1 MGAKKF
7 SPPLSLFTFIPGS
20 HSKRPLA
27 CQFIATVWFSL
38 ESVGQTL
45 ESLLTGSILSL
56 YCHVV
61 NMLQDT
67 VNCQLYVGIT

>member
-27 CQFIATVWFSL
+27 CQFIATVSGFHWK
-38 ESVGQTL
+38 V
-45 ESLLTGSILSL
+45 
-56 YCHVV
+56 
-61 NMLQDT
+61 
-67 VNCQLYVGIT
+67 